1 MTRIVYEIVAHDGGW
16 AYKLDDV
23 FSETYGTKE
32 EATAAAHDAAARQ
45 EIPGPS
51 EAIQY
56 QDEDG
61 NWHEE
66 QASGLD
72 RPEVE
77 VREADGSAD
86 GGQG

>member
-1 MTRIVYEIVAHDGGW
+1 MTRIVYEIVEHNGGW
-16 AYKLDDV
+16 AYRLDDV
-23 FSETYGTKE
+23 FSETFDTKE
-32 EATAAAHDAAARQ
+32 QATAAAHDAAARH

-51 EAIQY
+51 EPIQY

-66 QASGLD
+66 TASGLD

-77 VREADGSAD
+77 VRGGSE
-86 GGQG
+86 G